1 MQASSLQRGL
11 DKLIVGGD
19 LPDPSVDDMLSIIRT
34 PNDPN
39 SNHLSD
45 DGECDRTPPGPHGS
59 KLNHVSDESQKIDAD
74 LVQSPNTMVR
84 NVVADINAM
93 AVEDSMGRDGSRTVV
108 EPVLEDVEDTLNEVV
123 VEGKREKNSTLG
135 DDKSPHE
142 PDPITNEDLTSPNVK
157 CPGDVLVSPEFNL
170 MHQDEEEQVIMLGY
184 TSVFEVPEVQDPIQ
198 PPHTDGGESPNVM
211 ESTGPVQEGDVDM
224 QPPTN
229 VSSHF
234 FSVYVVNYIFS

>member
-1 MQASSLQRGL
+1 MQASPLQRGL

-19 LPDPSVDDMLSIIRT
+19 LPDPSVDDMLSIIRSGHKFT
-34 PNDPN
+34 
-39 SNHLSD
+39 H
-45 DGECDRTPPGPHGS
+45 
-59 KLNHVSDESQKIDAD
+59 ESWRGGIKAAD
-74 LVQSPNTMVR
+74 VLKPRKVEEDTMVR

-93 AVEDSMGRDGSRTVV
+93 AVEDSMCRDGSRTVV
-108 EPVLEDVEDTLNEVV
+108 EPVLEDVEDTLNEVA

-170 MHQDEEEQVIMLGY
+170 MHQDEEEQVILLGY
-184 TSVFEVPEVQDPIQ
+184 TGVFEVPEVQDPIQ